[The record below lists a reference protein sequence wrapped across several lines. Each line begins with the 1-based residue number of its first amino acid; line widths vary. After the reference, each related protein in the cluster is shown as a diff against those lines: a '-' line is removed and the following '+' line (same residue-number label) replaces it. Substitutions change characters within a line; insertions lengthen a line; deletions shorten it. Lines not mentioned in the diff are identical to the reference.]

1 MVTSLVRRTIW
12 PRSFFESGIYER
24 LATAERD
31 FEVKAVFS
39 KAPIPEVTP
48 SGALGFADLM
58 IHTTE
63 ELMENKPSRFSVG
76 GPVDAVLLG
85 VDAKP
90 RVLRMKPI

>member
-1 MVTSLVRRTIW
+1 
-12 PRSFFESGIYER
+12 
-24 LATAERD
+24 
-31 FEVKAVFS
+31 
-39 KAPIPEVTP
+39 
-48 SGALGFADLM
+48 M